1 MKIKI
6 ICFGKLDKAFYV
18 DSFNDYF
25 KRLKKYVDL
34 EIIELKE
41 EINGEL
47 NKIKDE
53 NSNLLLKK
61 IENYKD
67 FEKVILDVNSKL
79 ISTENLVE
87 IIKTNLNYKTGKIL
101 FVIGPS
107 DGYSKSFL
115 NSFTNKFSLAKI
127 TLPHQLCRIVLIE
140 QIYRVFKII
149 NNEKYHK

>member
-1 MKIKI
+1 MKVKI
-6 ICFGKLDKAFYV
+6 LCFGKLDKTFYV
-18 DSFNDYF
+18 DAFNDYF

-61 IENYKD
+61 LENYKD

-115 NSFTNKFSLAKI
+115 NSFINKFSLAKI

>member
-6 ICFGKLDKAFYV
+6 ICFGKLDKKFYI
-18 DSFNDYF
+18 DAFNDYF
-25 KRLKKYVDL
+25 KRLEKYAGI

-47 NKIKDE
+47 NKIKE
-53 NSNLLLKK
+53 LNSDLLLNKL
-61 IENYKD
+61 ESYKD

-79 ISTENLVE
+79 ISTENLVDL
-87 IIKTNLNYKTGKIL
+87 IQTNLNYKNAKIL

-107 DGYSKSFL
+107 DGYSKKFL
-115 NSFTNKFSLAKI
+115 NFFNNKISLAKI

-149 NNEKYHK
+149 KNEKYHK